1 MIFFDVKRR
10 LKFCKLLNINLLV
23 RYPIVAKVLKNEI
36 KVMKQFSG
44 NLSSEKL
51 NLIFENELFYRL
63 PDLKR

>member
-1 MIFFDVKRR
+1 M
-10 LKFCKLLNINLLV
+10 NLLV